1 MREQHVDHQVAE
13 GRGLALPEA
22 VDVVL
27 VFVAHQL
34 ELVVLL
40 EDLEGRDDL
49 VGAAE
54 GDGVAE
60 DVDHAENLRDKGD
73 ST

>member
-1 MREQHVDHQVAE
+1 MGKKHVDHQVAE
-13 GRGLALPEA
+13 RGWLALPEA
-22 VDVVL
+22 LDVVL

-54 GDGVAE
+54 GDGVSE
-60 DVDHAENLRDKGD
+60 NVDHVDI
-73 ST
+73 